1 MGCHTVGMGEEAL
14 PPPLTYHPT
23 PSPIMAKLTKQQ
35 LLADQAR
42 LDAHWAK
49 HAKRTDHQA
58 EARRLNR
65 QDKAI
70 DRGLTAW
77 W

>member
-1 MGCHTVGMGEEAL
+1 MGMGEEAS
-14 PPPLTYHPT
+14 PPPLPT
-23 PSPIMAKLTKQQ
+23 TPPPLGTMTHKLTKAQ

-70 DRGLTAW
+70 DRGLAAW

>member
-1 MGCHTVGMGEEAL
+1 MMPYYRHGGGTLLTSPHPL
-14 PPPLTYHPT
+14 PTMT
-23 PSPIMAKLTKQQ
+23 KLTKQQ

-49 HAKRTDHQA
+49 HAKRTDHLA
-58 EARRLNR
+58 EARRLNH

-70 DRGLTAW
+70 DRGLAAW

>member
-1 MGCHTVGMGEEAL
+1 MGEEAS

-23 PSPIMAKLTKQQ
+23 PLGTMTQKLTKAQ

-58 EARRLNR
+58 EARRLNH

>member
-1 MGCHTVGMGEEAL
+1 MTR
-14 PPPLTYHPT
+14 
-23 PSPIMAKLTKQQ
+23 KLTKAE

-58 EARRLNR
+58 EARRLNHE
-65 QDKAI
+65 QKAI